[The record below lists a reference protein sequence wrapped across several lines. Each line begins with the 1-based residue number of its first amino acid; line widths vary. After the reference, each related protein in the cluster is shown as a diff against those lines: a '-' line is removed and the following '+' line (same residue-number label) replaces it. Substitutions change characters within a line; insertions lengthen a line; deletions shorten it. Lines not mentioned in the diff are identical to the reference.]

1 MKKIY
6 LFALI
11 GCFSWFSSAAKHV
24 PAEDALR
31 VASNFFSQVAPV
43 ASNGKS
49 QQTLSLVHREISKQ
63 NNSHSR
69 QTPFT
74 FYYVFA
80 APANG
85 GMVFISADDNVTPVL
100 GYTRSGT
107 FNPAKM
113 PVNLVKW
120 LEGYKNEI
128 RVAAQQKTTNE
139 KIKRTWKALQEG
151 TSPLARTH
159 STLAESVDP
168 LISTTWDQSPYYN
181 ELCPYD
187 NDANERAV
195 TGCVATAMAQIMR
208 YWKYPAQGSGF
219 HSYNHEKYGTLS
231 ANFSNSVYDWE
242 NMPNSINGSNTAI
255 ATLMRDVGISVDMSY
270 GTGSTGGSSAY
281 VISAS
286 SQGEHCSEFALK
298 TYFGYAEVRGV
309 QRRDYSDS
317 EWIDLLKTELD
328 KAQPILFAGFGSG
341 GGHAFVCDG
350 YDQNDLFHMNWGWS
364 GYYDGF
370 FAISALNP
378 DGQGTGGGTGSYN
391 SNQQALINIKAPNQ
405 NPDQQTADLELYD
418 DVTISTP
425 VISFGHTFTVHT
437 DIINNGNGTFTG
449 DYGAAAFDENGNFI
463 DFIKTYPKESLESGY
478 HYTEG
483 IDFKTDG
490 MVSLLPGVYN
500 LYIFS
505 RIEGGQWEQLKGGN
519 AYSDHVTLEV
529 INQNNLNLY
538 EEVAVQKPNELYQ
551 GKKITVSTF
560 IQNAGNTSFNGIIA
574 LNLYDLEGN
583 FKFEIGQ
590 KQVDQLCKN
599 CKTGEVVFKNDN
611 LDVEPGTYLMAVL
624 HYTDADGWRITGSE
638 DYVNPIR
645 VVVQAAPIGGDKY
658 EDNNTVIDATPLALN
673 FIGNT
678 ARVTTPEANIHV
690 GTDYD
695 YYKITLPA
703 GRKYEIST
711 RVNDSY
717 ESNDGKTYT
726 NDVLFSL
733 SDDGENWTDAYDQEM
748 GAVEVE
754 GGKTIYAFLSPYFQ
768 GETGTYLLEMTVKQL
783 TPTGT
788 KDDYEELAVQAYPN
802 PTSGLL
808 HLHEKKEY
816 TRYELTNLT
825 GKAVL
830 TIPKGTTQVDLSSLP
845 NGIYL
850 LRTLTKTGYQVQKI
864 VKQ

>member
-6 LFALI
+6 FLALI
-11 GCFSWFSSAAKHV
+11 SCFSWFSGAAKHV
-24 PAEDALR
+24 PAEDAQR
-31 VASNFFSQVAPV
+31 VAANFFSQVAPT
-43 ASNGKS
+43 AINGKS
-49 QQTLSLVHREISKQ
+49 QQTLNLVHQEVSKQ
-63 NNSHSR
+63 INSNSR

-80 APANG
+80 SQPTG
-85 GMVFISADDNVTPVL
+85 GLVFISADDNVKPVL
-100 GYTRSGT
+100 GYTRTGT
-107 FNPAKM
+107 FNTAKM
-113 PVNLVKW
+113 PTNLAKW

-128 RVAAQQKTTNE
+128 RFAAKQNNSNE
-139 KIKRTWKALQEG
+139 KTKRAWKALQEG
-151 TSPLARTH
+151 TAPYARTH
-159 STLAESVDP
+159 STLAASVDP
-168 LISTTWDQSPYYN
+168 LVSTTWDQSPYYN

-187 NDANERAV
+187 NDANDRAV

-208 YWKYPAQGSGF
+208 YWKYPARGSGF

-231 ANFSNSVYDWE
+231 ANFSNTTYDWD

-270 GTGSTGGSSAY
+270 GVGSTGGSSAY
-281 VISAS
+281 VISAA
-286 SQGEHCSEFALK
+286 SQGDHNSEYALK
-298 TYFGYAEVRGV
+298 TYFGYEDVKGV

-317 EWIDLLKTELD
+317 EWINLMKTELD
-328 KAQPILFAGFGSG
+328 NGQPILYAGFGNG

-370 FAISALNP
+370 FALSALNP

-391 SNQQALINIKAPNQ
+391 SNQQALIGIKAPNQ
-405 NPDQQTADLELYD
+405 NPNEEIAELELYD

-425 VISFGHTFTVHT
+425 VISFGHPFTVHT
-437 DIINNGNGTFTG
+437 DIHNNGKGTFKG
-449 DYGAAAFDENGNFI
+449 EYGAAAFDENGNFI
-463 DFIKTYPKESLESGY
+463 DFIQTIAEDGLAPDY
-478 HYTEG
+478 HYTDG
-483 IDFKTDG
+483 LTFKTEG
-490 MVSLLPGVYN
+490 MVSLLPGVYD
-500 LYIFS
+500 LYIFHKA
-505 RIEGGQWEQLKGGN
+505 EGQWVQLKGGN
-519 AYSDHVTLEV
+519 FYSDHVTLEV

-538 EEVAVQKPNELYQ
+538 EEVAVQKPKEVYQ
-551 GKKITVSTF
+551 GKKIAVSTF
-560 IQNAGNTSFNGIIA
+560 IQNVGKASFNGIVA

-583 FKFEIGQ
+583 FAFEIGQ

-599 CKTGEVVFKNDN
+599 CKTGEVVFTNDK

-624 HYTDADGWRITGSE
+624 HYTDTDKWRITGSE

-658 EDNNTVIDATPLALN
+658 EENNTVEDAAPLALN
-673 FIGNT
+673 FTGNT
-678 ARVTTPEANIHV
+678 AKVTTPQANIHV

-703 GRKYEIST
+703 GRKYEISA

-717 ESNDGKTYT
+717 ESKDGKTYT

-748 GAVEVE
+748 ETVEVE
-754 GGKTIYAFLSPYFQ
+754 GGKTIYASVSPYFQ
-768 GETGTYLLEMTVKQL
+768 GETGTYALEITLKQSQV
-783 TPTGT
+783 TGT

-802 PTSGLL
+802 PTSGVL

-825 GKAVL
+825 GKVIM
-830 TIPKGTTQVDLSSLP
+830 TVPKGTAQVDISTLP
-845 NGIYL
+845 NGVYL
-850 LRTLTKTGYQVQKI
+850 LRTLSKTGYQVQKI